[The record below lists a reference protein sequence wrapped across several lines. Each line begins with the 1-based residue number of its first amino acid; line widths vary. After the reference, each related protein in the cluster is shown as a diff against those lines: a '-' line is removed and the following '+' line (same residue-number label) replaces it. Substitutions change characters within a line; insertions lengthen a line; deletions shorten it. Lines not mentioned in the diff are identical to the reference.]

1 MDAQKPFKVI
11 VVGGGVAG
19 LTLANML
26 QQFDID
32 FVVLE
37 AYHDVAPAVGASIGL
52 FPNGLR
58 ILDQIGVFER
68 VAAMSQEPLVYG
80 NVRDSSGKLV
90 STLTHVQ
97 EHIRR
102 RFGYPMLFFDR
113 QWLLKALYDQL
124 KDQNRVILNKKVGRI
139 EHIAGGVRL
148 KTLDGE
154 IFDGSIAVGADG
166 IHSSVRKE
174 MNRMAQEAHS
184 SAFPPNQDDEI
195 PCYYKCSF
203 GIAQNVVGWPQQDQS
218 FVMGAGHSALISA
231 GPENRVYWF
240 IFVRLPEIQH
250 GKSIPKYT
258 KEDDEQFSK
267 EYADMP
273 ITETLRFGDIYEK
286 KLSSTLTP
294 LHEMVYKTWFFKRVV
309 LLGDSAHKPNP
320 IDGQGGNGAIE
331 SAAELINAL
340 IEARDIHRHGLETM
354 HDDDITRIFAQMQS
368 ARDKRARTLVEKSHQ
383 RQALMASENPLRT
396 TLTTWAMALL
406 PSSHW
411 SISNISASVVGSAK
425 IKYIPVP
432 FRPRAI
438 PFEDERPAS
447 PVKPETSKIIRFIY
461 AGAMLSSSVLA
472 GVSSPSW
479 PASGGMG
486 SLWQHVA
493 PLLMYTIEGHRVG
506 HQGSVLG
513 VPSVMALGL
522 RGLGTSRIIPA
533 YAFLHACL
541 VFDTPPERYIPTP
554 AAKSILQAFAVS
566 GLVASATYM
575 LGRYKSAP
583 SDPLTALWETSAL
596 FPVLVWGL
604 TKFSGG
610 GQETGRPKSRDR
622 VDEPV
627 AFDQYKP
634 HDMSYLRAIYACA
647 FGVQAVAHVASGA
660 PLFVGQALLGF
671 LRDTATT
678 PSVLL
683 ASPLTLPSG
692 QGLACAAWVLGN
704 LYAIWDLRR
713 LGYVKT
719 SAALKAVVGVA
730 LGQILVGPGATWAGL
745 WFWRDDVFVG
755 SMMN

>member
-1 MDAQKPFKVI
+1 MDAHKPFKVI

-58 ILDQIGVFER
+58 ILDQIGVFEP
-68 VAAMSQEPLVYG
+68 VAAMSQEPLVYA
-80 NVRDSSGKLV
+80 NVRDSSGKVV

-97 EHIRR
+97 EHIQR

-113 QWLLKALYDQL
+113 QWLLKALYGQL
-124 KDQNRVILNKKVGRI
+124 KDQNRVILNKKVGCI

-166 IHSSVRKE
+166 IHSSVRKG

-184 SAFPPNQDDEI
+184 SAFPPNQEDEI

-203 GIAQNVVGWPQQDQS
+203 GIAQHVVGWSQQDQS
-218 FVMGAGHSALISA
+218 FVMGEGHSALISA
-231 GPENRVYWF
+231 GPEGRVYWF
-240 IFVRLPEIQH
+240 VFVRLPEIQH

-258 KEDDEQFSK
+258 KEDDEQFAK

-320 IDGQGGNGAIE
+320 IGGQGGNGAIE
-331 SAAELINAL
+331 SATELINAL
-340 IEARDIHRHGLETM
+340 IEARDVHRHGLESM
-354 HDDDITRIFAQMQS
+354 QDDDVTRIFAQMQS

-383 RQALMASENPLRT
+383 RQALMASENPLKT
-396 TLTTWAMALL
+396 ALTTWAMALL

-411 SISNISASVVGSAK
+411 PIANIAASVVGSAK
-425 IKYIPVP
+425 IKYQPVP

-447 PVKPETSKIIRFIY
+447 PVKPETSKIVRYIY
-461 AGAMLSSSVLA
+461 AGAMLSSLVLA
-472 GVSSPSW
+472 GVSPPAW
-479 PASGGMG
+479 PASGSMACRTTANVYDRG
-486 SLWQHVA
+486 
-493 PLLMYTIEGHRVG
+493 PPHRPP
-506 HQGSVLG
+506 GSVLG
-513 VPSVMALGL
+513 LPSVMALGL
-522 RGLGTSRIIPA
+522 CGLGTSRAIPA
-533 YAFLHACL
+533 YALLHAFL
-541 VFDTPPERYIPTP
+541 AFDAPPDRYIPTP

-566 GLVASATYM
+566 GLVASVTYM
-575 LGRYKSAP
+575 LGRYQSAP
-583 SDPLTALWETSAL
+583 TNPLTALWKISAL
-596 FPVLVWGL
+596 FPALVWGL

-610 GQETGRPKSRDR
+610 GQRTGRPESRDGA
-622 VDEPV
+622 DEPA

-634 HDMSYLRAIYACA
+634 HDMSHLRAIYACA
-647 FGVQAVAHVASGA
+647 FGVQAAAHVASGA
-660 PLFVGQALLGF
+660 PLALGQALLGT
-671 LRDTATT
+671 LRDAVTT
-678 PSVLL
+678 PLMFL
-683 ASPLTLPSG
+683 ACPLSLPSG
-692 QGLACAAWVLGN
+692 QELTRAVWILGN

-719 SAALKAVVGVA
+719 FGALKAAVGVA
-730 LGQILVGPGATWAGL
+730 LGQILVGPGAAWAGL
-745 WFWRDDVFVG
+745 WCWRDDVFAG